1 MGTSVINNPNSPSL
15 HDIFEFSISNNLEN
29 YPAMDENGII
39 VQKIIQTKF
48 GKNID
53 PKISKYWKGGF
64 SQSA

>member
-39 VQKIIQTKF
+39 VQKIIKTKF
-48 GKNID
+48 WKNID
-53 PKISKYWKGGF
+53 SKISQKEKGGF
-64 SQSA
+64 PSSA